1 MAQNTVH
8 STMAGFTGFAA
19 GIITK
24 NVGLIP
30 IKELLNEEY
39 STQILPDDEKWKILM
54 ASTGQTSFLN
64 NESLYQP
71 KSKESE
77 EK

>member
-1 MAQNTVH
+1 
-8 STMAGFTGFAA
+8 MAGFTGFAA

-39 STQILPDDEKWKILM
+39 STQILPQDEKWRILL
-54 ASTGQTSFLN
+54 ANTGQPCFLKD
-64 NESLYQP
+64 ESLYMP
-71 KSKESE
+71 KSKEDDL
-77 EK
+77 